1 MGYQGFFGYLVE
13 KIKENKDI
21 ISLIISF
28 CIFMQAVLF
37 LFLDENMKIFFSQNY
52 FTFFIFTIMLVVII
66 FIGILLYM
74 NSDQL
79 QESYKEFEKVD
90 SIKCLKRDGMLL
102 GQEEYQKRMQI
113 YLLADI
119 EKIEN
124 GVDDDDQI
132 WVLTSDVKLET
143 TVSAIS
149 DIMKVNLD
157 RGVKYKY
164 YVPDSVKNDASIL
177 ELERRYGKYPNF
189 ELIKIDAKY
198 KFLFERFDVI
208 IYSPDKNHTE
218 GRAGFI
224 CVNFS
229 DIDSSIAFKRFSEED
244 TKNLIGQLKRIRGV

>member
-1 MGYQGFFGYLVE
+1 MSNQGFFSYLVE
-13 KIKENKDI
+13 KIKKNKDI
-21 ISLIISF
+21 ISVIISF

-37 LFLDENMKIFFSQNY
+37 LFLDENMKKFFSQNY
-52 FTFFIFTIMLVVII
+52 FTFFIFTIMFVVVI
-66 FIGILLYM
+66 FIGILLYLH
-74 NSDQL
+74 SDQL

-90 SIKCLKRDGMLL
+90 SIKCSKRDGMLL

-157 RGVKYKY
+157 RGVNYKY